1 MGIKKER
8 HCDFC
13 NSIDGKP
20 RLIGEYIVELKE
32 ISLNGE
38 SKLVCQGCKV
48 KNSAVRESLRKVIPI
63 TKRDRFKSILQSI
76 GF

>member
-1 MGIKKER
+1 MGTEKEL

-32 ISLNGE
+32 VTINGE
-38 SKLVCQGCKV
+38 KKLVCQGCKI
-48 KNSAVRESLRKVIPI
+48 KNSEVRKSLVNTNPA
-63 TKRDRFKSILQSI
+63 TKQDRFRSLLRSI

>member
-1 MGIKKER
+1 MGIEKER

-48 KNSAVRESLRKVIPI
+48 KNSEVRRSLERASPV
-63 TKRDRFKSILQSI
+63 TKRDRFKNMLQPI